1 MLKNLTYQCLPLQQR
16 CFSIKHKHR
25 LDAKEEKLTYAVEE
39 SEEVSILDTVAAP
52 VPHSLHGLVQP
63 YANVWGVPVKVKATT
78 KHSGLFS
85 HSKAKRIAHSVK
97 GKNLE
102 LVNYIFLLA
111 EKNMEKACRANNT
124 VVH

>member
-1 MLKNLTYQCLPLQQR
+1 MLKNLTYQSLPLQQR
-16 CFSIKHKHR
+16 GFSIKHKHR

-85 HSKAKRIAHSVK
+85 HSKVKRISHSVK
-97 GKNLE
+97 
-102 LVNYIFLLA
+102 
-111 EKNMEKACRANNT
+111 EKKHRTGGLHFSPGWKIMEQAC
-124 VVH
+124 